1 MAIDIDTSI
10 SVDEFGVQ
18 YYTYVGNEHD
28 GFPSIEDTISWER
41 LIDELIEAETVP
53 DTGAIVVDYGAYG
66 PPCDGV
72 EELMNMAAVLRD
84 AACLLE
90 ERVRQ
95 SQIFIRGRWAEDGYS
110 EDIDDY
116 CVSYNDYLTYVVEN
130 N

>member
-1 MAIDIDTSI
+1 MAIDIDTSV

-18 YYTYVGNEHD
+18 YYTYVGNED
-28 GFPSIEDTISWER
+28 DPSVEETISWGQ
-41 LIDELIEAETVP
+41 LINELIEAETVP

-66 PPCDGV
+66 PACDGV
-72 EELMNMAAVLRD
+72 EELMRMADVLRD
-84 AACLLE
+84 AADLLE

-95 SQIFIRGRWAEDGYS
+95 SRIFIRSRWAEDGYS

>member
-1 MAIDIDTSI
+1 MAIDIETSV
-10 SVDEFGVQ
+10 SVNEFGVQ
-18 YYTYVGNEHD
+18 YCTYIGNED
-28 GFPSIEDTISWER
+28 DPSVGGTIFWGR
-41 LIDELIEAETVP
+41 VIDELIEAETVP

-72 EELMNMAAVLRD
+72 EELMNMADVLRD